1 MVTSVFLKACPNCL
15 GPLEE
20 TRALEGLPCTKCLP
34 GDITPYK
41 NLSIEEK
48 IRTIYNILV
57 TENKLNAYWNLYY
70 YLDSSSEIIEYF
82 KRITN
87 NEPWSLQ
94 RLWLKRL
101 TQGISF
107 SMSAPTGMGKTTTI
121 IVFSTFLANAGK
133 SVLYIVPTKSL
144 LQQICEKMKKIYD
157 NISCG
162 EINEQKKINIV
173 TTTYINRSFEKI
185 KNYRPNFIAVDDAD
199 SIVKSGKTVDRL
211 VTLMGIPSEVYEKAI
226 KLVKLKKLL
235 AIEEK
240 RDEIE
245 KKIAEIERDISKF
258 YGTASQLVVASATL
272 RPKGIKQKA
281 LRYITGFDVTTA
293 QIYARNIVDTYTQ
306 KSIEEII
313 SSLGKGGL
321 ILVSRDY
328 GKQKI
333 KELAEYLESKG
344 IKVGIAISGRKF
356 LEKFSAGEL
365 DVIIGS
371 ASYYGVA
378 VRGIDEPKKLKYV
391 IFYGVPK
398 SRIRINEALYNP
410 FTLLRVSKLLKIDI
424 DENKILSLSSSE
436 SQMIKLA
443 FIKSQQL
450 TGKLEETR
458 KYLEEKIK
466 EAKERL
472 SKINENIIS
481 DTFLIRKIGKE
492 TYIEFPDAITY
503 LQGSGRSSRLLN
515 DGLTLGLAI
524 TIVDDK
530 NIYDMLINRLK
541 YTIYNFNP
549 VDFSTLNLDEIKKE
563 IERTRKESGYKM
575 NISTGLMIVESPT
588 KARTI
593 ARLFGTPA
601 RRNIGGIPI
610 YETVAIDGNNVYILD
625 IMASKGHISDLTT
638 EEKGYYGVEI
648 KDNDILPLYSPLYR
662 CLNCKRIFSQELDK
676 CPYCGSELITSSL
689 NTINAARELALEV
702 DNIFIATD
710 PDVEGEKIGFDLAA
724 LISPY
729 NNNIKR
735 VKIHEITK
743 KGVIEALRS
752 LSTLDLNL
760 VKSQVVRRIE
770 DRWVGFEL
778 SKILQIKFSN
788 RNYGAGRVQTPV
800 LGWIVKRTEDYKNN
814 MGYLAFIELGNYFH
828 KIFLQQ
834 KMKIDK
840 IKIDKIKEETDII
853 SPFPPYTT
861 DTLLIDAYNMYKI
874 PAERVMKIAQEL
886 FESGLITYHRTDS
899 IHVSTRGIE
908 IAKEYLNKSNMI
920 NEFIPRSWG
929 SEGTHEAIR
938 PTRPIDVNE
947 LKKEIEENPQLYY
960 IKFTWAHFAIYD
972 MIFKRF
978 IASQMKEAV
987 GKYATYEI
995 SYLDKKDEVKL
1006 LTGINKG
1013 FSLVLSPK
1021 TYQLPEGD
1029 IINPKYKIIRGSK
1042 IKLYNYAE
1050 IIKEMKDKN
1059 IGRPSTYSKIIQ
1071 TLIRHGYVVESKKRA
1086 VLIATKKGINVY
1098 NYLSEKFASLVSEST
1113 TVDLLQKMDMI
1124 ANGSLLPDYVLN
1136 EILGQMKSLVSSL
1149 NSEEQI

>member
-1 MVTSVFLKACPNCL
+1 MVTSVYLKACPNCQ
-15 GPLEE
+15 GPLDE

-34 GDITPYK
+34 GDISPYK
-41 NLSIEEK
+41 NLPIEEK
-48 IRTIYNILV
+48 IRRVYNILV

-70 YLDSSSEIIEYF
+70 YLDSSLEIINYF
-82 KRITN
+82 KQITN

-94 RLWLKRL
+94 KLWLKRL
-101 TQGISF
+101 IQGTSF

-121 IVFSTFLANAGK
+121 IVFSTFLAKSGK

-144 LQQICEKMKKIYD
+144 LQQICGKMKNIYND
-157 NISCG
+157 ISCG
-162 EINEQKKINIV
+162 EVDEKRKINIV
-173 TTTYINRSFEKI
+173 TTTYINRNFDKI

-211 VTLMGIPSEVYEKAI
+211 VTLMGIPGDVYEKAI
-226 KLVKLKKLL
+226 RLVKLKRLL

-293 QIYARNIVDTYTQ
+293 QIYARNIIDAYTE
-306 KSIEEII
+306 KSLEEII
-313 SSLGKGGL
+313 TLLGKGGL
-321 ILVSRDY
+321 ILVSREY

-333 KELAEYLESKG
+333 KEIAEYLESKG
-344 IKVGIAISGRKF
+344 IKVAIAISGRKF
-356 LEKFSAGEL
+356 LDKFSSGEV
-365 DVIIGS
+365 DIIIGS

-391 IFYGVPK
+391 VFYGVPK
-398 SRIRINEALYNP
+398 SRIRVNEALYNP
-410 FTLLRVSKLLKIDI
+410 FTLLRVSKLINVDI
-424 DENKILSLSSSE
+424 DENKILSLGTQE

-443 FIKSQQL
+443 FIKSQHL

-458 KYLEEKIK
+458 KYLEDKIK
-466 EAKERL
+466 EVKEKL
-472 SKINENIIS
+472 SKINENIIG

-492 TYIEFPDAITY
+492 TYIEFPDVITY

-515 DGLTLGLAI
+515 DGLTLGLSI
-524 TIVDDK
+524 TLVDDK
-530 NIYDMLINRLK
+530 KIYEMLTKRLK
-541 YTIYNFNP
+541 YTIHNFNP
-549 VDFSTLNLDEIKKE
+549 VDFSSININEVMKE
-563 IERTRKESGYKM
+563 IERTREESGYKM

-593 ARLFGTPA
+593 AKLFGTPA
-601 RRNIGGIPI
+601 RRNIGGVPV
-610 YETVAIDGNNVYILD
+610 YETVAIDGNNIYIFD

-638 EEKGYYGVEI
+638 EQKGYYGVEI
-648 KDNDILPLYSPLYR
+648 SNNDILPLYSPLYR
-662 CLNCKRIFSQELDK
+662 CLNCKRIFTEELDK

-689 NTINAARELALEV
+689 STVNAARELALEV
-702 DNIFIATD
+702 DNIYIATD
-710 PDVEGEKIGFDLAA
+710 PDVEGEKIGFDLAV

-743 KGVIEALRS
+743 KGIIEALRS

-760 VKSQVVRRIE
+760 VKSQEVRRIE

-778 SKILQIKFSN
+778 SKILQVKFSS

-800 LGWIVKRTEDYKNN
+800 LGWIVKRTEDYRNN
-814 MGYLAFIELGNYFH
+814 MGYLAFIQLGNYTH
-828 KIFLQQ
+828 KIFLSQRT
-834 KMKIDK
+834 KIDK
-840 IKIDKIKEETDII
+840 IKVDKIKEETDILT
-853 SPFPPYTT
+853 PLPPYTT
-861 DTLLIDAYNMYKI
+861 DTLLIDAYNTYKL

-899 IHVSTRGIE
+899 THISTRGIE
-908 IAKEYLNKSNMI
+908 IAKEYLEKNNIKD
-920 NEFIPRSWG
+920 FVPRIWG

-947 LKKEIEENPQLYY
+947 LKKEIEDNPGLYY
-960 IKFTWAHFAIYD
+960 IKFSWAHFAIYD

-978 IASQMKEAV
+978 IASQMKEAI
-987 GKYATYEI
+987 GKYTTYRI
-995 SYLDKKDEVKL
+995 SYLDKTDEVKL
-1006 LTGINKG
+1006 LTYINGG
-1013 FSLVLSPK
+1013 FSVIFSPK
-1021 TYQLPEGD
+1021 VYQVPEGEM
-1029 IINPKYKIIRGSK
+1029 IPTYKIIRGSK
-1042 IKLYNYAE
+1042 IRLYNYAE

-1059 IGRPSTYSKIIQ
+1059 IGRPSTYAKIIQ
-1071 TLIRHGYVVESKKRA
+1071 TLIKHGYVVESKKRA

-1098 NYLSEKFASLVSEST
+1098 NYLTSKFSSLVSEST
-1113 TVDLLQKMDMI
+1113 TVDLLQKMDLI
-1124 ANGSLLPDYVLN
+1124 AKGLLLPDNVLT
-1136 EILGQMKSLVSSL
+1136 EILGQMKNLVNSL